1 MIYIISGMP
10 RSGTTCMMRALE
22 AGGMTVASSPERDQ
36 MAAIHAD
43 QHYQPNPDSKL
54 YEVPLRE
61 YGNVDFP
68 LQYQDKCVK
77 ILLWGLD
84 GLAVNPDGYRVIIMR
99 RDPEEIRQSYEAFFG
114 HPLRHPWMAEYEQRI
129 RRAEVTLNNRLDVNS
144 VDVVDYRELID
155 SDPEVVFDG
164 LWLEGWPIANSKK
177 AAATINP
184 NLYRFRRERLTVGI

>member
-1 MIYIISGMP
+1 MIYIVSGMP

-36 MAAIHAD
+36 MAAVHAD
-43 QHYQPNPDSKL
+43 EHYQPNPDSKL

-68 LQYQDKCVK
+68 LAYQDKVIK
-77 ILLWGLD
+77 VMLWGLD
-84 GLAVNPDGYRVIIMR
+84 SLAVNPDGYRVVIMR

-114 HPLRHPWMAEYEQRI
+114 HPLRHPWMADYEQRI
-129 RRAEVTLNNRLDVNS
+129 RRAQRMLHNRSDVYSATVLN
-144 VDVVDYRELID
+144 YRDLID
-155 SDPEVVFDG
+155 NPLSTFNELYELMEFD
-164 LWLEGWPIANSKK
+164 IDK

>member
-1 MIYIISGMP
+1 
-10 RSGTTCMMRALE
+10 MRALE

-36 MAAIHAD
+36 MAAVHAD
-43 QHYQPNPDSKL
+43 EHYQPNPDSKL

-68 LQYQDKCVK
+68 LAYQDKLIKVM
-77 ILLWGLD
+77 LWGLD
-84 GLAVNPDGYRVIIMR
+84 GLAVNPDGYRVVIMR

-129 RRAEVTLNNRLDVNS
+129 EKVSMAMRNRRDVASAAILSYADLVSQPVNVMWS
-144 VDVVDYRELID
+144 LVRR
-155 SDPEVVFDG
+155 
-164 LWLEGWPIANSKK
+164 GWPLSGSDIDK

-184 NLYRFRRERLTVGI
+184 DLYRFRRERLTVGI